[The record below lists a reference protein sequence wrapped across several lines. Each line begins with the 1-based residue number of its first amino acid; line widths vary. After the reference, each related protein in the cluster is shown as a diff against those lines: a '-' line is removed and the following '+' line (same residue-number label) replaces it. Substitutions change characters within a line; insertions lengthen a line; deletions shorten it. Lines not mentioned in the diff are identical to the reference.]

1 MLTRGQY
8 IFLPICLPL
17 PDTMKKYFYCMLLL
31 SSLGTLYAQSENQ
44 NYVKETIY
52 RRPADINGIYVLN
65 SNQHYIT
72 TTYTDGLGRPIQRI
86 QEGMSPDESKKIVT
100 HIEYEKNIGQTRQY
114 LPFTETGKI
123 EIGTVEL
130 PFTLYNSDYVENAKQ
145 KTHTFYSSQKYE
157 YTPNPYSENRLERA
171 PAQRVLESSA
181 PGRDWHM
188 ELGEHTIKYS
198 YDFNHRDKEAVYKL
212 EMDTYWDEDYGLY
225 RNKIGIR
232 DTYAHNSLHKTII
245 KNENWKPEDGLDNT
259 TEEFK
264 RVDGKVVLKRIYNR
278 QDPHDTYYLYDRF
291 GNLVYVLSP
300 EGESLLNQEKIDLL
314 GYQYLYDHKN
324 RLAAKKLPGK
334 EWEYIVY
341 DKADRIVM
349 TGPVH
354 NPFGEEESGW
364 LVSKYD
370 IFNRVVYTGFH
381 IAKISF
387 ESRKDLQDIINSQ
400 DPINEH
406 KTTSGSI
413 DNQTV
418 WYSNDLYPNDLR
430 LLTFNY
436 YDDYAFPD
444 APTQF
449 PVVQGTPTQTAVKGL
464 ATGSWT
470 RILQSSNDYAADR
483 SYTLYDVR
491 YRPLRVFTQNYLGGF
506 TQNDHTYSFTGQV
519 LSTITTHQRTASA
532 APLTIADTYTY
543 DNRDRLLSHSQ
554 SVNGA
559 AAQRIAENSYDEL
572 GALSLKKVGG
582 LLSASEPLQRVS
594 HTYNIRG
601 WLKQINPSYLHF
613 ADEGSNTLFGYELNY
628 NTSEYMIGAPYQYN
642 GNINSVRWRTAT
654 DNQTR
659 GTEFRYDKLNRLGE
673 STMLRYN
680 YNESPR
686 AGYFEP
692 IDAYG
697 ERLSYDKNG
706 NIQRLLR
713 TGQEVNGQ
721 TLDLDDLIYRY
732 HGNQLTEVTD
742 QTNNPDGFHD
752 GHTDGRDY
760 EYDKLGNMIID
771 RNKDI
776 LNIRYNHLNLPLE
789 INIKD
794 HGIRYLYDANGTKV
808 AKIVKT
814 DEGEKTTDYLGGFQY
829 YENELQFFPTE
840 EGYVYPK
847 DKKEYL
853 YVYQYKD
860 HLGNI
865 RLSYQDINGDGSIQ
879 PTEILEENNY
889 YPFGLKQEGYNDL
902 SSPHPFYKY
911 TYVGQEFQDDWGL
924 NMTAMDFRQYDQAL
938 GRFNVM
944 DALSEMAYDQ
954 TPYRYGFNN
963 PVFWKDP
970 SGLFET
976 EKQAAKFLSDN
987 GLNGSI
993 TYNQDFNGY
1002 VVTVQ
1007 GGEFDGTQFYDFSE
1021 VMGNMVIET
1030 TSKRGGGSNGN
1041 ENGTLVSL
1049 FQEPGKKVMESK
1061 NSFLGKL
1068 WFTLEPREWT
1078 DVETN
1083 LTYQVNADGTIKGI
1097 RPLGG
1102 LGVLGFVNGAGTLK
1116 TAKNTMTLTE
1126 QSAAISKK
1134 LGKNSITLSTSTK
1147 QIRFDLVGKAHGNV
1161 PTPHMQVYNKNFV
1174 DGVQKSVSRASKD
1187 AIPMTQQEIRMI
1199 RKYIDKLGN

>member
-1 MLTRGQY
+1 MQQLKTLIY
-8 IFLPICLPL
+8 SL
-17 PDTMKKYFYCMLLL
+17 LLL
-31 SSLGTLYAQSENQ
+31 SSLSTLYAQSADQ

-52 RRPADINGIYVLN
+52 RTLPDIIGTTGEFIAFPYIQNTN
-65 SNQHYIT
+65 NHYIT
-72 TTYTDGLGRPIQRI
+72 TTYTDGLGRPIQQV

-114 LPFTETGKI
+114 LPFTETGTTQGGFPGAHI
-123 EIGTVEL
+123 Y
-130 PFTLYNSDYVENAKQ
+130 LYNSDYVENAKQ

-198 YDFNHRDKEAVYKL
+198 YDFNDKNKETVYQL
-212 EMDTYWDEDYGLY
+212 HIETYWDDSSGLY
-225 RNKIGIR
+225 HNKIR
-232 DTYAHNSLHKTII
+232 DLGTYAHNSLHKTIV

-264 RVDGKVVLKRIYNR
+264 RVDGKVVLKRTYNK
-278 QDPHDTYYLYDRF
+278 QDSHDTYYVYDRF
-291 GNLVYVLSP
+291 GNLAYVLSP
-300 EGESLLNQEKIDLL
+300 EGESKMDQDQFDLL

-334 EWEYIVY
+334 AWEYIVY

-354 NPFGEEESGW
+354 NPFGEGEPGW
-364 LVSKYD
+364 LISKYD
-370 IFNRVVYTGFH
+370 VFNRVVYTGFFS
-381 IAKISF
+381 AKSSF
-387 ESRKDLQDIINSQ
+387 GDRKNFQEMIQLQ
-400 DPINEH
+400 DPINER

-413 DNQTV
+413 DTQPV
-418 WYSNDLYPNDLR
+418 WYSNDLFPKDIN
-430 LLTFNY
+430 LLTVNY

-449 PVVQGTPTQTAVKGL
+449 PVVQGTATQTAVKGL

-491 YRPLRVFTQNYLGGF
+491 YRPLRVFTQNYLDGF

-519 LSTITTHQRTASA
+519 LTTTTTHQRTTSDDL
-532 APLTIADTYTY
+532 LTITDTYAY

-559 AAQRIAENSYDEL
+559 AAQRIVENSYDEL
-572 GALSLKKVGG
+572 GALSLKQVGG
-582 LLSASEPLQRVS
+582 YLSASTPLQRVT

-613 ADEGSNTLFGYELNY
+613 ADEGGNTLFGYELNY
-628 NTSEYMIGAPYQYN
+628 NTSEYMIGAPYQFN

-686 AGYFEP
+686 MGYFEP
-692 IDAYG
+692 IGAYG

-752 GHTDGRDY
+752 GHNGGRDY
-760 EYDKLGNMIID
+760 EYDHLGNMIID
-771 RNKDI
+771 RNKEI
-776 LNIRYNHLNLPLE
+776 LNISYNHLNLPLE
-789 INIKD
+789 IAIKD
-794 HGIRYLYDANGTKV
+794 HGIRYVYDANGTKV

-814 DEGEKTTDYLGGFQY
+814 DQGEKITDYLGGFQY
-829 YENELQFFPTE
+829 YQSELQFFPTE
-840 EGYVYPK
+840 EGYVFPK
-847 DKKEYL
+847 NKKEYL
-853 YVYQYKD
+853 YVFQYKD
-860 HLGNI
+860 HLGNV
-865 RLSYQDINGDGSIQ
+865 RLSYHDSNGDGIIQ

-938 GRFNVM
+938 GRFYGM
-944 DALSEMAYDQ
+944 DMLGELAYNQ
-954 TPYRYGFNN
+954 TPYQYGFNN
-963 PVFWKDP
+963 PILWEDRT
-970 SGLFET
+970 GLFPSAWKAYVFAATEGIRDDYKIEYNAGLGGYVLTITSGEFKGDKFYDNTILMPDLVMDKT
-976 EKQAAKFLSDN
+976 EKGKGGGKSD
-987 GLNGSI
+987 
-993 TYNQDFNGY
+993 
-1002 VVTVQ
+1002 
-1007 GGEFDGTQFYDFSE
+1007 
-1021 VMGNMVIET
+1021 
-1030 TSKRGGGSNGN
+1030 KRGKNEDGIVFATNTG
-1041 ENGTLVSL
+1041 ENGPLKPDKGSRNGKIWDVSL
-1049 FQEPGKKVMESK
+1049 IY
-1061 NSFLGKL
+1061 FL
-1068 WFTLEPREWT
+1068 
-1078 DVETN
+1078 
-1083 LTYQVNADGTIKGI
+1083 VNAFVGPQTKIGYETDYNDKIQNKYVTIEYETFI
-1097 RPLGG
+1097 
-1102 LGVLGFVNGAGTLK
+1102 LGVTPYYPAKHRAMKMIKDTTLLK
-1116 TAKNTMTLTE
+1116 SDIKNIDLNRKGMLDSIKISEQAKRL
-1126 QSAAISKK
+1126 
-1134 LGKNSITLSTSTK
+1134 
-1147 QIRFDLVGKAHGNV
+1147 
-1161 PTPHMQVYNKNFV
+1161 NKELNL
-1174 DGVQKSVSRASKD
+1174 
-1187 AIPMTQQEIRMI
+1187 E
-1199 RKYIDKLGN
+1199 

>member
-1 MLTRGQY
+1 MQQLKTLIY
-8 IFLPICLPL
+8 SL
-17 PDTMKKYFYCMLLL
+17 LLL
-31 SSLGTLYAQSENQ
+31 SSLGNLYAQSANQ

-52 RRPADINGIYVLN
+52 RTLPDIIGTTGEFIAFPYIQNTN
-65 SNQHYIT
+65 NHYIT
-72 TTYTDGLGRPIQRI
+72 TTYTDGLGRPIQQV

-114 LPFTETGKI
+114 LPFTETGVTQGGFPGAHI
-123 EIGTVEL
+123 Y
-130 PFTLYNSDYVENAKQ
+130 LYNSDYVENAKQ

-188 ELGEHTIKYS
+188 ELGEHTIKYA
-198 YDFNHRDKEAVYKL
+198 YDFNDKNKETVYKL
-212 EMDTYWDEDYGLY
+212 DIDTHWDESLGLY
-225 RNKIGIR
+225 VNKIRELG
-232 DTYAHNSLHKTII
+232 TYAHNSLHKTII
-245 KNENWKPEDGLDNT
+245 KNENWKPEDGPDNT

-264 RVDGKVVLKRIYNR
+264 RVDGKVVLKRTYNK
-278 QDPHDTYYLYDRF
+278 QDPHDTYYVYDRF
-291 GNLVYVLSP
+291 GNLAYVLSP
-300 EGESLLNQEKIDLL
+300 EGESKLDQDQFDLL

-334 EWEYIVY
+334 DWEYIVY
-341 DKADRIVM
+341 DTADRIVM

-430 LLTFNY
+430 LLTVNY

-449 PVVQGTPTQTAVKGL
+449 PIVQGTATQTAVKGL

-491 YRPLRVFTQNYLGGF
+491 YRPLRVVTQNYLGGF

-582 LLSASEPLQRVS
+582 LLTASEPLQRVS

-628 NTSEYMIGAPYQYN
+628 NTSEYETGTPYQYN

-659 GTEFRYDKLNRLGE
+659 ATAFRYDKLNRLGE

-853 YVYQYKD
+853 YVFQYKD

-938 GRFNVM
+938 GRFYGM
-944 DALSEMAYDQ
+944 DMLGELAHNQ
-954 TPYRYGFNN
+954 TPYQYGFNN
-963 PVFWKDP
+963 PILWEDRT
-970 SGLFET
+970 GLFPSAWKAYVFAATEGIRDDYKIEYNAGLGGYVLTITSGEFKGDKFYDNTILMPDLVMDKT
-976 EKQAAKFLSDN
+976 EKGKGGGKSD
-987 GLNGSI
+987 
-993 TYNQDFNGY
+993 
-1002 VVTVQ
+1002 
-1007 GGEFDGTQFYDFSE
+1007 
-1021 VMGNMVIET
+1021 
-1030 TSKRGGGSNGN
+1030 KRGKNEDGIVFATNTGENGPLKPDKGSRNGKIWDVSLIYFLVNAFVGPQTKIGYETDYNDKIQNKFVKIEHETFMIGVTPYYPAKYRAMKIIKDTTLPGN
-1041 ENGTLVSL
+1041 EARNMNWNDLRISDSIKISEQVKRL
-1049 FQEPGKKVMESK
+1049 NKE
-1061 NSFLGKL
+1061 L
-1068 WFTLEPREWT
+1068 
-1078 DVETN
+1078 N
-1083 LTYQVNADGTIKGI
+1083 LD
-1097 RPLGG
+1097 
-1102 LGVLGFVNGAGTLK
+1102 
-1116 TAKNTMTLTE
+1116 
-1126 QSAAISKK
+1126 
-1134 LGKNSITLSTSTK
+1134 
-1147 QIRFDLVGKAHGNV
+1147 
-1161 PTPHMQVYNKNFV
+1161 
-1174 DGVQKSVSRASKD
+1174 
-1187 AIPMTQQEIRMI
+1187 
-1199 RKYIDKLGN
+1199 

>member
-1 MLTRGQY
+1 MQQLKTLIY
-8 IFLPICLPL
+8 SL
-17 PDTMKKYFYCMLLL
+17 LLL
-31 SSLGTLYAQSENQ
+31 SSLGNLYAQSENQ

-334 EWEYIVY
+334 DWEYIVY

-430 LLTFNY
+430 LLTVNY

-449 PVVQGTPTQTAVKGL
+449 PVIQGTATQTAVKGL

-491 YRPLRVFTQNYLGGF
+491 YRPLRVVTQNYLGGF

-613 ADEGSNTLFGYELNY
+613 ADEGGNTLFGYELNY
-628 NTSEYMIGAPYQYN
+628 NTSEYETGTPYQYN

-659 GTEFRYDKLNRLGE
+659 ATAFRYDKLNRLGE

-692 IDAYG
+692 IGAYG

-721 TLDLDDLIYRY
+721 TLDLDDLRYRY

-760 EYDKLGNMIID
+760 EYDKLGNMIVD

-853 YVYQYKD
+853 YVFQYKD
-860 HLGNI
+860 HLGNV

-902 SSPHPFYKY
+902 ALNNGNEQAQQYKY
-911 TYVGQEFQDDWGL
+911 NNKEWQSEHALNTYDYGAR
-924 NMTAMDFRQYDQAL
+924 NYDPAL
-938 GRFNVM
+938 GRFFNI
-944 DALSEMAYDQ
+944 DRLAEKYEAISPYAYVANNPIKFIDINGEWINIYDSGNK
-954 TPYRYGFNN
+954 YRYMTGGQ
-963 PVFWKDP
+963 VQQWSKELGRWETVQMSEVSTYVATIIQSIYELES
-970 SGLFET
+970 SGATGGAVVGYF
-976 EKQAAKFLSDN
+976 ANDN
-987 GLNGSI
+987 RHAN
-993 TYNQDFNGY
+993 FNGY
-1002 VVTVQ
+1002 KPTTYANSAGSIYVQYGFKTNSHITV
-1007 GGEFDGTQFYDFSE
+1007 DGLQSTKIFITFGHELAHIIDKYENPNNYDDTWE
-1021 VMGNMVIET
+1021 
-1030 TSKRGGGSNGN
+1030 KDSNGKVIKRSEIFATHI
-1041 ENGTLVSL
+1041 EN
-1049 FQEPGKKVMESK
+1049 
-1061 NSFLGKL
+1061 
-1068 WFTLEPREWT
+1068 
-1078 DVETN
+1078 
-1083 LTYQVNADGTIKGI
+1083 
-1097 RPLGG
+1097 
-1102 LGVLGFVNGAGTLK
+1102 
-1116 TAKNTMTLTE
+1116 
-1126 QSAAISKK
+1126 
-1134 LGKNSITLSTSTK
+1134 
-1147 QIRFDLVGKAHGNV
+1147 QIRSQSGYPL
-1161 PTPHMQVYNKNFV
+1161 
-1174 DGVQKSVSRASKD
+1174 
-1187 AIPMTQQEIRMI
+1187 
-1199 RKYIDKLGN
+1199 RKYYGISQDAETGRMKGLRGTEVLDGDNNSLYFRQTAPSIFDIQNRGEIINEKIQKIKRKDERYRY